1 MKMGRAHVV
10 PLSREAMRILK
21 NLHRRNGNRHYVF
34 ATPKGSATKHMSDF
48 TIRRLMYHIG
58 YKGEATVH
66 GFRSLAMTVLQEKL
80 GYPFEV
86 VDAQLAH
93 AKRHSLGEAYD
104 RALFLDRRKLMME
117 DWSKLIERKCNEL
130 LSKQAS

>member
-1 MKMGRAHVV
+1 M
-10 PLSREAMRILK
+10 
-21 NLHRRNGNRHYVF
+21 
-34 ATPKGSATKHMSDF
+34 
-48 TIRRLMYHIG
+48 TI
-58 YKGEATVH
+58 
-66 GFRSLAMTVLQEKL
+66 LQERL

-130 LSKQAS
+130 SKQAS